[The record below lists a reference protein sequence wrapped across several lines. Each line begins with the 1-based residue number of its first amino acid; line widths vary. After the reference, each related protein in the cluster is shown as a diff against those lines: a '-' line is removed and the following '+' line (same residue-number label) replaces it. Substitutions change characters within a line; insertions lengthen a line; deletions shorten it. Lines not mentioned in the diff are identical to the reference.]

1 MKNTYFTPAVKL
13 CLALSLLPTSA
24 LASTADTIYNAAK
37 NGQTGKINYII
48 NSGYSVDTP
57 DNSGSTALCKAY
69 ADRNMRAYNLLLQYG
84 ANPYASCMYATKT
97 GPSFSSKYVWGGLA
111 VVGAGAA
118 IAAAAGGGGG
128 GGGGGHN
135 STLQDSNSADNNGSQ
150 NNNDE
155 NQNENTEGTWTT
167 GDNEDVV
174 PGDGYSMG
182 ETWLDDDSGGS
193 WSTGGENDDSG
204 GGSDEGG
211 SGGSWSTGGGND
223 DSGGGSGNNDN
234 TDDTYEKAVNYF
246 QNNREYNGSNF
257 GGYGL
262 TSVNYMDAINAAKAY
277 AHFTD
282 ANGNFTASLTPV
294 TVGIVDTGVW
304 ANHSEF
310 ALNNGSKVSGYNY
323 DYGPCRNGDYK
334 NCWRTVKT
342 ITRTLLVFSHSKYN
356 GDVYNSNMSAQ
367 DIAKFNTWAS
377 YYPDDYDWDTLDKTN
392 VSPNQYATG
401 NQSMHG
407 THVAALIAGN
417 KDNKGMMGVA
427 YQNALIKAVR
437 WDFQSSIEEPIQYLI
452 NNGAK
457 IINLSMGLTS
467 TSNTYNANT
476 ITQVSQINSDF
487 VSAMRAVLAK
497 NTVTN
502 NGKIDGVIV
511 VKAAGNENVN
521 HPDTQA
527 GIKRFAEFK
536 NLQML
541 VVTAVDVALNAD
553 GTVNNYHLSAYANKC
568 GITGTKGYCI
578 AAPGGDYTDDAANVI
593 YSAGQ
598 PDVNGGYY
606 ATVGT
611 SQATPIVSGS
621 LAFLL
626 GVYPYMSAE
635 EVIDLVKETA
645 NHSATD
651 YSPETYGAGLLD
663 LDAAITKP
671 VPISNSVNLAT
682 YSGNSVNSALINLD
696 NAAIYVPASLQNS
709 LLKALPA
716 SITVFD
722 RYKRPFAI
730 NTARFVHTTHSGYKS
745 LKNDVVNIANSN
757 KIITKKEGN
766 FSFAMLPSSLQN
778 QNNNMGMMA
787 MEYKQGKHSSGFY
800 FSENTA
806 YKKVGAKARELN
818 NPFMSFT
825 NAYGVNHSYNFS
837 RRTALHFEAMTGR
850 NGLYDGD
857 RDFND
862 NSFNKQAYAVNMA
875 LDIHKNQKYTLT
887 LSSGLLYEDEAM
899 LGLNGD
905 GAFALKGANTYTA
918 GITAAWHPT
927 KRFTLSGSYYRGWT
941 EPQTFSSNMLRTTK
955 LESSSFALEADYQSN
970 KTTHLGLRFSSPLY
984 VEKGR
989 LKVDVAGGRDNYSDT
1004 IYRQTYSAS
1013 LKPQKR
1019 EYKLAAYWHREF
1031 TEDLSLRTE
1040 TGVRFHPE
1048 HQTGKNDYRMLV
1060 GLSWNFN

>member
-37 NGQTGKINYII
+37 SGQTGKINYII

-97 GPSFSSKYVWGGLA
+97 GTSFSSKYVWGGLA

-135 STLQDSNSADNNGSQ
+135 STPQDSNSADNNGSQ

-155 NQNENTEGTWTT
+155 NQNENTEGTWST

-193 WSTGGENDDSG
+193 WSTGGGNDDSG

-211 SGGSWSTGGGND
+211 SGE
-223 DSGGGSGNNDN
+223 GGSGNNDN

-282 ANGNFTASLTPV
+282 ANGNFTVSLTPV

-367 DIAKFNTWAS
+367 DITKFNTWAS
-377 YYPDDYDWDTLDKTN
+377 YYPDDYDWDALDKTD

-502 NGKIDGVIV
+502 NGKIDGIIV

-611 SQATPIVSGS
+611 
-621 LAFLL
+621 
-626 GVYPYMSAE
+626 
-635 EVIDLVKETA
+635 
-645 NHSATD
+645 
-651 YSPETYGAGLLD
+651 
-663 LDAAITKP
+663 
-671 VPISNSVNLAT
+671 
-682 YSGNSVNSALINLD
+682 
-696 NAAIYVPASLQNS
+696 
-709 LLKALPA
+709 
-716 SITVFD
+716 
-722 RYKRPFAI
+722 
-730 NTARFVHTTHSGYKS
+730 
-745 LKNDVVNIANSN
+745 
-757 KIITKKEGN
+757 
-766 FSFAMLPSSLQN
+766 
-778 QNNNMGMMA
+778 
-787 MEYKQGKHSSGFY
+787 
-800 FSENTA
+800 
-806 YKKVGAKARELN
+806 
-818 NPFMSFT
+818 
-825 NAYGVNHSYNFS
+825 
-837 RRTALHFEAMTGR
+837 
-850 NGLYDGD
+850 
-857 RDFND
+857 
-862 NSFNKQAYAVNMA
+862 
-875 LDIHKNQKYTLT
+875 
-887 LSSGLLYEDEAM
+887 
-899 LGLNGD
+899 
-905 GAFALKGANTYTA
+905 
-918 GITAAWHPT
+918 
-927 KRFTLSGSYYRGWT
+927 
-941 EPQTFSSNMLRTTK
+941 
-955 LESSSFALEADYQSN
+955 
-970 KTTHLGLRFSSPLY
+970 
-984 VEKGR
+984 
-989 LKVDVAGGRDNYSDT
+989 
-1004 IYRQTYSAS
+1004 
-1013 LKPQKR
+1013 
-1019 EYKLAAYWHREF
+1019 
-1031 TEDLSLRTE
+1031 
-1040 TGVRFHPE
+1040 
-1048 HQTGKNDYRMLV
+1048 
-1060 GLSWNFN
+1060 